1 MKTRILVPPGIGD
14 GYWVIA
20 KLRGFLRRHN
30 VSRPEIWIQDGSPR
44 RSHEMWQRVP
54 FVDFGGYAQIPRLPD
69 RRRSDRKDKE
79 AVRRAY
85 RRAGGAVQ
93 RQACGFDWFLSL
105 NGTLDAGQSLDQGL
119 PGPTNWYETMHD
131 EVATATHAADYR
143 EQFGEYVACAFW
155 EHGNYGKWLAEFPEP
170 EIVRALQ
177 AIADTGRTVVIMGAA
192 WDRGAIADR
201 LATADP
207 RFRGLVGETNF
218 DQLCGL
224 LSGSA
229 AVVGFPAG
237 NTLIG
242 PYFRRPTVLLWNG
255 HFPRPMWTN
264 SVPPRDDY
272 RALHTATATADT
284 FAAAVLERLQEE
296 TRAAA

>member
-20 KLRGFLRRHN
+20 KLRGFLASRRVRSPQVWVHD
-30 VSRPEIWIQDGSPR
+30 RAPR
-44 RSHEMWQRVP
+44 RSHEMWERVP
-54 FVDFGGYAQIPRLPD
+54 FVQFGGYATVPRPRD
-69 RRRSDRKDKE
+69 EWRSDRPDKQ
-79 AVRRAY
+79 AVKWAY
-85 RRAGGAVQ
+85 RSAGRAVQ
-93 RQACGFDWFLSL
+93 RRVCGFEYFLSL
-105 NGTLDAGQSLDQGL
+105 NGTLDAGHSLDQGL

-143 EQFGEYVACAFW
+143 ERFGEYVVAAFW
-155 EHGNYGKWLAEFPEP
+155 EHGNYGKWLAEFPET

-237 NTLIG
+237 NTLLG

-272 RALHTATATADT
+272 RAVHTATETADT

-296 TRAAA
+296 ARAAA